1 MTGTSTLE
9 VYDADILVAETG
21 MIVCSMQ
28 VIKGD
33 VREAILHK
41 KNVNFSYLFCST
53 GWVPL
58 ASFTREAT
66 RRLATWVF
74 MTRSPS
80 SWLASKFP
88 PDIFPPGGNMPW

>member
-41 KNVNFSYLFCST
+41 KKLFFIFSAVQGGCLWLLLP
-53 GWVPL
+53 GK
-58 ASFTREAT
+58 
-66 RRLATWVF
+66 RRGAWQHGSL
-74 MTRSPS
+74 
-80 SWLASKFP
+80 
-88 PDIFPPGGNMPW
+88 